1 MTLRPT
7 RTFRW
12 VYPIFF
18 AALAGGELTSAIQDV
33 LRGENPGAALILS
46 ASAAVFI
53 AVAALVRTA
62 YIRVDDSKIVF
73 GPKVIR
79 IGRRVLPPTFNRAEV
94 AGIRATPSPFTRRT
108 LLLRPDGSTLWSMA
122 GTLWGR
128 DGLQLLADYLGV
140 PFDGWAPVRT

>member
-1 MTLRPT
+1 VTLRPT
-7 RTFRW
+7 RLFRW

-18 AALAGGELTSAIQDV
+18 VALAGGELTSASQDV
-33 LRGENPGAALILS
+33 LRGENVGAALILS

-53 AVAALVRTA
+53 AAAAVVRAA
-62 YIRVDDSKIVF
+62 YIRVDDSRIVF
-73 GPKVIR
+73 GPKVLR
-79 IGRRVLPPTFNRAEV
+79 FGGRVLPPTFNRREV

-108 LLLRPDGSTLWSMA
+108 LLLRPDGSTLWSMP

-140 PFDGWAPVRT
+140 PFDGWSPART